1 MDIKEFNNY
10 VNRVNECLNVSK
22 STIEVNTLHLVI
34 TKIAF
39 NILRKKGKISE
50 SQDKVERLG
59 KINYAVDTICET
71 FFLDRERLKNFFY
84 KKVNHHYDIIES
96 ELAMVSSLDSM
107 SCDYGEID
115 KNYDVSLMTPSLVRV
130 LIEVL

>member
-59 KINYAVDTICET
+59 KINYAVDTPSDAIV
-71 FFLDRERLKNFFY
+71 FLKFSITSFIIKPLLVLLLK
-84 KKVNHHYDIIES
+84 
-96 ELAMVSSLDSM
+96 MVSLNLHHSFYLFHHKHNS
-107 SCDYGEID
+107 YYL
-115 KNYDVSLMTPSLVRV
+115 KKKP
-130 LIEVL
+130 